1 MVLLLASAC
10 GIVVANIYYAQ
21 PLIDMIGPAVG
32 LGPHDASAIV
42 SLTQLGYAAGL
53 LLLVPLGDLVENRL
67 LVVLTIAASI
77 PALLLAAVA
86 RDGTVMLAA
95 AVLIGLT
102 SVAVQMLVPLAAH
115 LSPEHMRG
123 RVVGNVMS
131 GLLVGI
137 LLARPVSSVIANF
150 VGWRAVFLI
159 SAAVML
165 AMLALLRFSLP
176 HRRPHANHHY
186 GELLASLFA
195 LPVRI
200 PLLRQRSAYQA
211 TAFAG
216 FSLFWTGVPLLL
228 AHSFHYTQTGIA
240 AFALV
245 GAAGALAAPLAG
257 RMADRGHATGGTV
270 FALVSI
276 SLSFLV
282 AMLGFWV
289 HSVIVLALSGVLLD
303 AGVQTNL
310 VFSQRSIYTL
320 APEMRSRLN
329 GMFMAIFFVG
339 GAAGSAITSPVF
351 GYFGWV
357 GVCVVGAVLPLL
369 ALGYFCA
376 ARKVRKATFCEQ
388 KVAKKLYE
396 FWAMGVVAD
405 NAHGPA

>member
-21 PLIDMIGPAVG
+21 PLIGMIGPAVG
-32 LGPHDASAIV
+32 LGPRDASAIV

-86 RDGTVMLAA
+86 RDGTVMLVAA
-95 AVLIGLT
+95 ALIGLT

-137 LLARPVSSVIANF
+137 LLARPVSSVIADF
-150 VGWRAVFLI
+150 VGWRSVFLI

-176 HRRPHANHHY
+176 RRRPQANHHY

-200 PLLRQRSAYQA
+200 PLLRQRAAYQA
-211 TAFAG
+211 AAFAG

-228 AHSFHYTQTGIA
+228 SSSFHYTQTGIA

-245 GAAGALAAPLAG
+245 GAAGALAAPVAG

-270 FALVSI
+270 FALVAI
-276 SLSFLV
+276 SLSFLL
-282 AMLGFWV
+282 AMLGFWL

-320 APEMRSRLN
+320 APEIRSRLN

-351 GYFGWV
+351 VHFGWV
-357 GVCVVGAVLPLL
+357 GLCAVGAVLPVL

-376 ARKVRKATFCEQ
+376 VRR
-388 KVAKKLYE
+388 
-396 FWAMGVVAD
+396 
-405 NAHGPA
+405 

>member
-10 GIVVANIYYAQ
+10 GIIVANIYYAQ
-21 PLIDMIGPAVG
+21 PLIDMIGPSVG
-32 LGPHDASAIV
+32 LGPRDASTIV

-95 AVLIGLT
+95 AALIGLT

-150 VGWRAVFLI
+150 VGWRSVFLI
-159 SAAVML
+159 SAVVML
-165 AMLALLRFSLP
+165 ATLALLRFSLP

-195 LPVRI
+195 LPVRM
-200 PLLRQRSAYQA
+200 PLLRQRAAYQA
-211 TAFAG
+211 AAFAC

-228 AHSFHYTQTGIA
+228 AHSFHYSQTGIA

-257 RMADRGHATGGTV
+257 RMADRGHTTVGTV

-276 SLSFLV
+276 SLAFLV
-282 AMLGFWV
+282 AVLGASA

-303 AGVQTNL
+303 AGVQTNMVL
-310 VFSQRSIYTL
+310 SQRSIYTL

-339 GAAGSAITSPVF
+339 GAVGSAVTSPVF
-351 GYFGWV
+351 GHFGWA
-357 GVCVVGAVLPLL
+357 GLCVVGAAMPAL
-369 ALGYFCA
+369 ALAYFCA
-376 ARKVRKATFCEQ
+376 AARPVKPREELLFVN
-388 KVAKKLYE
+388 KK
-396 FWAMGVVAD
+396 
-405 NAHGPA
+405 

>member
-1 MVLLLASAC
+1 MTISQKTGPSAAMVLLLASTC

-21 PLIDMIGPAVG
+21 PLIDMIGPSVG
-32 LGPHDASAIV
+32 LGPRDASAIV

-67 LVVLTIAASI
+67 LVVLTVAASI

-95 AVLIGLT
+95 AALIGLT

-150 VGWRAVFLI
+150 AGWRAVFLI

-165 AMLALLRFSLP
+165 ATLALLRFSLP
-176 HRRPHANHHY
+176 HRRPHAKHHY
-186 GELLASLFA
+186 GALLASLFA
-195 LPVRI
+195 LPVRM
-200 PLLRQRSAYQA
+200 PLLRQRAAYQA
-211 TAFAG
+211 AAFAG

-228 AHSFHYTQTGIA
+228 AHSFHYSQTGIA

-257 RMADRGHATGGTV
+257 RMADRGHTTVGTV
-270 FALVSI
+270 FALASI

-282 AMLGFWV
+282 AFLGAST

-310 VFSQRSIYTL
+310 VLSQRSIYTL
-320 APEMRSRLN
+320 APEIRSRLN
-329 GMFMAIFFVG
+329 GMFMAIFFIG
-339 GAAGSAITSPVF
+339 GAVGSAITSPVF
-351 GYFGWV
+351 GHFGWA
-357 GVCVVGAVLPLL
+357 GLCVVGAVMPAL
-369 ALGYFCA
+369 ALVYFA
-376 ARKVRKATFCEQ
+376 SASRPVKAREGLLFVN
-388 KVAKKLYE
+388 KK
-396 FWAMGVVAD
+396 
-405 NAHGPA
+405 

>member
-1 MVLLLASAC
+1 MTISKNTGPSAAVVLLIAFAC

-21 PLIDMIGPAVG
+21 PLIDLIGPAVG
-32 LGPHDASAIV
+32 LGPREASAIV

-95 AVLIGLT
+95 AALIGLT

-115 LSPEHMRG
+115 LAPEHMRG

-131 GLLVGI
+131 GLLVGV

-150 VGWRAVFLI
+150 AGWRSVFLI

-165 AMLALLRFSLP
+165 VMLVLLRFSLP
-176 HRRPHANHHY
+176 HRRPQTDHHY
-186 GELLASLFA
+186 GELLTSLLT

-200 PLLRQRSAYQA
+200 PLLRQRAAYQA
-211 TAFAG
+211 AAFAG

-228 AHSFHYTQTGIA
+228 LHSFHYTQTGVA
-240 AFALV
+240 VFALV

-257 RMADRGHATGGTV
+257 RMADRGHTDAGTV
-270 FALVSI
+270 IALAAI
-276 SLSFLV
+276 SLSFVV
-282 AMLGFWV
+282 AALGGLA
-289 HSVIVLALSGVLLD
+289 HSVVVLALSGVLLD

-310 VFSQRSIYTL
+310 VLSQRSIFTL
-320 APEMRSRLN
+320 APEIRSRLN
-329 GMFMAIFFVG
+329 GVFMAMFFVG

-351 GYFGWV
+351 NHFGWA
-357 GVCVVGAVLPLL
+357 GLCVVGVVLPVL

-376 ARKVRKATFCEQ
+376 VRAR
-388 KVAKKLYE
+388 
-396 FWAMGVVAD
+396 
-405 NAHGPA
+405 

>member
-1 MVLLLASAC
+1 MMLLLASAC

-32 LGPHDASAIV
+32 LGPRDASSIV

-77 PALLLAAVA
+77 PALLLAAMA

-95 AVLIGLT
+95 AALIGLT

-150 VGWRAVFLI
+150 AGWRSVFLI

-165 AMLALLRFSLP
+165 ATLALLRFSLP
-176 HRRPHANHHY
+176 HRRPQVNHHY
-186 GELLASLFA
+186 GALLASLFA

-200 PLLRQRSAYQA
+200 ALLRQRAAYQA
-211 TAFAG
+211 AAFAG

-228 AHSFHYTQTGIA
+228 VRSFHYTQTGIA
-240 AFALV
+240 IFALV

-257 RMADRGHATGGTV
+257 RMADRGHSTAGTV
-270 FALVSI
+270 FALVTI
-276 SLSFLV
+276 SLAFL
-282 AMLGFWV
+282 AAILGSWL

-320 APEMRSRLN
+320 APEIRSRLN

-351 GYFGWV
+351 VHFGWA
-357 GVCVVGAVLPLL
+357 GLCAVGAVLPVL
-369 ALGYFCA
+369 ALVYFAAA
-376 ARKVRKATFCEQ
+376 ARAR
-388 KVAKKLYE
+388 
-396 FWAMGVVAD
+396 
-405 NAHGPA
+405 

>member
-1 MVLLLASAC
+1 MVLLLAFAC

-32 LGPHDASAIV
+32 LGPRDASAIV

-86 RDGTVMLAA
+86 RDGTVMLVAA
-95 AVLIGLT
+95 ALIGLT

-137 LLARPVSSVIANF
+137 LLARPISSVIANF
-150 VGWRAVFLI
+150 AGWRSVFLI

-165 AMLALLRFSLP
+165 ATLVLLRFSLP
-176 HRRPHANHHY
+176 HRRPRANHHY
-186 GELLASLFA
+186 GELLVSLLA
-195 LPVRI
+195 LPLQI
-200 PLLRQRSAYQA
+200 PLLRHRAAYQA
-211 TAFAG
+211 AAFAG

-228 AHSFHYTQTGIA
+228 LHDFHYTQTGVA
-240 AFALV
+240 LFALV

-257 RMADRGHATGGTV
+257 RAADRGHMTAGTV
-270 FALVSI
+270 FALVTI

-282 AMLGFWV
+282 AFLGSWM
-289 HSVIVLALSGVLLD
+289 HSVVVLALSGVLLD

-310 VFSQRSIYTL
+310 VISQRSIYTL
-320 APEMRSRLN
+320 APEIRSRLN
-329 GMFMAIFFVG
+329 GVFMAIFFVG

-351 GYFGWV
+351 DHFGWA
-357 GVCVVGAVLPLL
+357 GLCVVGAVLPVL

-376 ARKVRKATFCEQ
+376 VRGK
-388 KVAKKLYE
+388 
-396 FWAMGVVAD
+396 
-405 NAHGPA
+405 